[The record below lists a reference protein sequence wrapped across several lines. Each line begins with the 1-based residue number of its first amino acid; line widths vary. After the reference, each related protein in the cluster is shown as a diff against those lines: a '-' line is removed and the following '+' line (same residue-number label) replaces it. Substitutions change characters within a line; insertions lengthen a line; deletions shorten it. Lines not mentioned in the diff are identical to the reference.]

1 MSVWEVLE
9 LDETNDLKVIKRA
22 YAAKLKTV
30 KPDEDPQ
37 GFQVLHQAYKTAQ
50 KIAKYNNAQESTGG
64 IATQV
69 MGEITGTTN
78 INLHAGIEGVSEYS
92 NINNA
97 QLEFEYARSESS
109 NEDYHN
115 APVVEEQKSTITD
128 YQQVEQQE
136 LERLLDLVDELLLD
150 DYKTNRIKNWSF
162 ITSTPYILDTEFNW
176 QLGLGILK
184 RLLDISNVQ
193 THTLNYLNSLFN
205 WKDDEEYICEVI
217 GDEWCKTMLLRI
229 NNVQHKADP
238 VSGLRGSKS
247 VKKVK
252 NISNERLNYYFF
264 GSDTKRL
271 IALFID
277 LMLLL
282 FVVHGLF
289 SAYQLVFGELR
300 GLEVK
305 NPKLILLFALYL
317 IYAWYF
323 EVSFMQSTPGKFIL
337 GIRVTNKEFKKV
349 SKLRCFFRVILFAVT
364 SAGSFLTI
372 FINALL
378 GGKYLHDRLSGTYVI
393 DLRRSKKNH
402 EKYHP
407 EL

>member
-9 LDETNDLKVIKRA
+9 IDETNDIKTIKRA

-30 KPDEDPQ
+30 KPDEDPK

-50 KIAKYNNAQESTGG
+50 KMAKNNSQAHFGEASV
-64 IATQV
+64 QV
-69 MGEITGTTN
+69 THEITDTSK
-78 INLHAGIEGVSEYS
+78 IDLDVGIEQVSEYS
-92 NINNA
+92 NINNT
-97 QLEFEYARSESS
+97 QFESGYTESGSS
-109 NEDYHN
+109 NEDYHA
-115 APVVEEQKSTITD
+115 APYLEETKSTVTD
-128 YQQVEQQE
+128 YQQVEQLE
-136 LERLLDLVDELLLD
+136 LERLLVLVDELLLD

-162 ITSTPYILDTEFNW
+162 ITLTPYILDTEFNW

-217 GDEWCKTMLLRI
+217 GDEWCKSMLLRI
-229 NNVQHKADP
+229 NNVQQKVDP

-252 NISNERLNYYFF
+252 KMANERLSYYFF
-264 GSDTKRL
+264 GSDVKRL
-271 IALFID
+271 MALFID
-277 LMLLL
+277 LTLLL

-289 SAYQLVFGELR
+289 SAYQLAFGELR

-305 NPKLILLFALYL
+305 NPRLIMLCVLYL

-323 EVSFMQSTPGKFIL
+323 EISFMQSTPGKFIL
-337 GIRVTNKEFKKV
+337 GIRVTNKDFRKV
-349 SKLRCFFRVILFAVT
+349 SKLRCFFRVLLFAATCV
-364 SAGSFLTI
+364 GSLFTL

-378 GGKYLHDRLSGTYVI
+378 GGKYLHDRMSGTYVI
-393 DLRRSKKNH
+393 DLRRSKKH
-402 EKYHP
+402 HDTTI
-407 EL
+407 